1 MKRIKELLEN
11 KYIKA
16 GAFFGFYLLFFGF
29 FFLLSVSKPETKPIE
44 KIEKHWTDIK
54 KIYEYEAV
62 IKNLQ
67 TEETITITGKRFF
80 NKNLFTKG
88 KDKVYYFY
96 GEIYLENEDGKFEKV
111 DEYEMVSEKFN
122 DEYLDI
128 SIIKEKLTE
137 DKQKDK
143 VINFDESETIKYV
156 VDTEEYY
163 ITSNNDVLK
172 ELKII
177 TKDYLINIKYK
188 NIDNVE
194 DFVVE
199 K

>member
-1 MKRIKELLEN
+1 MKNIKEKLEN

-29 FFLLSVSKPETKPIE
+29 FFLFTSSPETKPIE
-44 KIEKHWTDIK
+44 KIEKQWTDIK

-62 IKNLQ
+62 IKDLQ
-67 TEETITITGKRFF
+67 TEEEITITGKRFF

-88 KDKVYYFY
+88 EDKVYYFY

-111 DEYEMVSEKFN
+111 DEYEMVSETFN

-137 DKQKDK
+137 DKQIDK
-143 VINFDESETIKYV
+143 VINFDESETTKYIV
-156 VDTEEYY
+156 NDEEYL

-172 ELKII
+172 ELKIT